1 MSACSDKELLLHGL
15 LDGELDAVNAL
26 ACEEHVSVC
35 PGCQEELQRLRQLRV
50 RLQAP
55 EVRFTAPQHLRARVL
70 AALAAESRTGSG
82 VASSTGAQPIDLA
95 VHRAG
100 VTADRAALTANVVPT
115 AASKVGLRRRW
126 WAGGPLPVAASVLV
140 ASMLVAV
147 GSILFALRA
156 QPDAVQDQIIA
167 SHVRSLLVDHLI
179 DIETSDRHVVKPWF
193 NGKTDFAPAVFELA
207 DQGFP
212 LVGGRLDYIGGKV
225 VAAVVYHRRQHVIN
239 LFMWPAAGAPPEGIG
254 QRDGFSVIHWTRAG
268 LQLWAVSDLDPVQ
281 LREFRAAFDST
292 AAL

>member
-1 MSACSDKELLLHGL
+1 VSACSDKELLLHGL

-26 ACEEHVSVC
+26 ACEEHVAVC
-35 PGCQEELQRLRQLRV
+35 PGCQEQLQRLRQLRT

-55 EVRFTAPQHLRARVL
+55 DVRFTAPPHLRARVL
-70 AALAAESRTGSG
+70 ATLAAQSQTGS
-82 VASSTGAQPIDLA
+82 AAPSSTAAQPVDLA
-95 VHRAG
+95 ARRSAVN
-100 VTADRAALTANVVPT
+100 ADRAAQTAPAVPG
-115 AASKVGLRRRW
+115 AASGVGGRRRW
-126 WAGGPLPVAASVLV
+126 WAGASLAACVVA
-140 ASMLVAV
+140 ASMLVGV
-147 GSILFALRA
+147 GSVLFALRA
-156 QPDAVQDQIIA
+156 RPDSVQDQVIA

-207 DQGFP
+207 DRGFP

-239 LFMWPAAGAPPEGIG
+239 LFMWPAAGAPPQGAG
-254 QRDGFSVIHWTRAG
+254 QRDGFNVIHWTRAG

>member
-26 ACEEHVSVC
+26 ACEEHVAVC
-35 PGCQEELQRLRQLRV
+35 PGCQEELQRLRRLRT

-55 EVRFTAPQHLRARVL
+55 DARFTAPQHLRARVL
-70 AALAAESRTGSG
+70 AALAAESRTGGG
-82 VASSTGAQPIDLA
+82 VASSTAA
-95 VHRAG
+95 
-100 VTADRAALTANVVPT
+100 RAAPTAHVVPT
-115 AASKVGLRRRW
+115 TASKVGLRRRW
-126 WAGGPLPVAASVLV
+126 WAGAPLPLAASVLV

-147 GSILFALRA
+147 GSVLFALRA
-156 QPDAVQDQIIA
+156 RPDSVQDQIIA

-239 LFMWPAAGAPPEGIG
+239 LFMWPATGAPPQGVG

-268 LQLWAVSDLDPVQ
+268 LQLWAVSDLDPAQ
-281 LREFRAAFDST
+281 LREFRAAFDSS